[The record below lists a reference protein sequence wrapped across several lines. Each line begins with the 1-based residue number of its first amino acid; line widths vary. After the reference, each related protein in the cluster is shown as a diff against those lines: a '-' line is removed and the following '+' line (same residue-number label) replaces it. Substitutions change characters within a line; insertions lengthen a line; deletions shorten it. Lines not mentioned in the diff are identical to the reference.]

1 MSTQGSGRRT
11 TAAVSEEGVG
21 DREKRKEVEGQ
32 KRIPLSADEILF
44 VKGKAGVLAIAKVGA
59 QREFLVE
66 TPEKEVFLFASPED
80 LIVASGF
87 HALKSEEGGMSSS
100 SSRSSESSENEERE
114 VGRSAD
120 ENALLRGLKCV
131 IFMLRELNS
140 PLIVLPREHPATKRL
155 RTVVSVG
162 KRIVLSC
169 EITPGTHPEQH
180 LLCATPEF
188 NGVEILAY
196 KGGVSFRGLSEAVCL
211 EKQHFAALN

>member
-1 MSTQGSGRRT
+1 
-11 TAAVSEEGVG
+11 V
-21 DREKRKEVEGQ
+21 RK
-32 KRIPLSADEILF
+32 IPLGADEILF
-44 VKGKAGVLAIAKVGA
+44 VKGKAGALAIAKVGT

-66 TPEKEVFLFASPED
+66 TPEKEIFLFASPED

-87 HALKSEEGGMSSS
+87 YASLKSDSNSSS
-100 SSRSSESSENEERE
+100 SENGGKSGESE
-114 VGRSAD
+114 VSAA

-140 PLIVLPREHPATKRL
+140 PLIVLPKGHPATKRL

-180 LLCATPEF
+180 LLCSPSEF

-196 KGGVSFRGLSEAVCL
+196 KGGVLFKGLSDAVSL
-211 EKQHFAALN
+211 EKVSLN

>member
-44 VKGKAGVLAIAKVGA
+44 VKGKTGVLAITKVGA

-87 HALKSEEGGMSSS
+87 YASLNTSDSNSN
-100 SSRSSESSENEERE
+100 SSENCGNNGESKVKKRA
-114 VGRSAD
+114 V

-131 IFMLRELNS
+131 IFILRELNS

>member
-1 MSTQGSGRRT
+1 M
-11 TAAVSEEGVG
+11 
-21 DREKRKEVEGQ
+21 RK
-32 KRIPLSADEILF
+32 IPLSVNEILF
-44 VKGKAGVLAIAKVGA
+44 VKGKAGVLAIAKVGT

-66 TPEKEVFLFASPED
+66 TPEKEIYLFASPED

-87 HALKSEEGGMSSS
+87 YASLNASDSKSSNNSSENGGN
-100 SSRSSESSENEERE
+100 SSESEVKKRE
-114 VGRSAD
+114 A

-140 PLIVLPREHPATKRL
+140 PLIVLPKGHPATKRL

-180 LLCATPEF
+180 LLCSPSEF

-196 KGGVSFRGLSEAVCL
+196 KGGVLFKGLSDAVSL
-211 EKQHFAALN
+211 EKFSLN

>member
-1 MSTQGSGRRT
+1 M
-11 TAAVSEEGVG
+11 
-21 DREKRKEVEGQ
+21 RK
-32 KRIPLSADEILF
+32 IPLSAAEILF
-44 VKGKAGVLAIAKVGA
+44 VRGKAGVLAIAKVGT

-66 TPEKEVFLFASPED
+66 TPEKEIFLFASPED

-87 HALKSEEGGMSSS
+87 YASLKSDSKSSNN
-100 SSRSSESSENEERE
+100 SSENGGNSGESE
-114 VGRSAD
+114 VSAA

-140 PLIVLPREHPATKRL
+140 PLIVLPKGHPATKRL

-162 KRIVLSC
+162 RRIVLSC

-180 LLCATPEF
+180 LLCSPSEF

-196 KGGVSFRGLSEAVCL
+196 KGSVLFKGLSDAVSL
-211 EKQHFAALN
+211 EKVSLN

>member
-1 MSTQGSGRRT
+1 MGKG
-11 TAAVSEEGVG
+11 EE
-21 DREKRKEVEGQ
+21 EKGGERQ

-44 VKGKAGVLAIAKVGA
+44 VRGKAGVLAIAKVGT
-59 QREFLVE
+59 QREFLIE
-66 TPEKEVFLFASPED
+66 TPEKEIYLFASPED

-87 HALKSEEGGMSSS
+87 YASLNASDSKSSNNSRENGGNSGE
-100 SSRSSESSENEERE
+100 SE
-114 VGRSAD
+114 VSAA

-140 PLIVLPREHPATKRL
+140 PLIVLPKGHPATKRL

-162 KRIVLSC
+162 RRIVLSC

-180 LLCATPEF
+180 LLCSPSEF

-196 KGGVSFRGLSEAVCL
+196 KGGVLFKGLSDAVSL
-211 EKQHFAALN
+211 ERFSLN

>member
-1 MSTQGSGRRT
+1 
-11 TAAVSEEGVG
+11 V
-21 DREKRKEVEGQ
+21 RK
-32 KRIPLSADEILF
+32 IPLGADEILF
-44 VKGKAGVLAIAKVGA
+44 VKGKAGVLAIAKVGT

-66 TPEKEVFLFASPED
+66 TPEKEIFLFASPED

-87 HALKSEEGGMSSS
+87 HASLNASDSNSSS
-100 SSRSSESSENEERE
+100 SENGGNSGESE
-114 VGRSAD
+114 VSAV

-140 PLIVLPREHPATKRL
+140 PLIVLPKGHPATKRL

-180 LLCATPEF
+180 LLCSPSEF

-196 KGGVSFRGLSEAVCL
+196 KGGVLFKGLSDAVSL
-211 EKQHFAALN
+211 EKVSLN

>member
-1 MSTQGSGRRT
+1 M
-11 TAAVSEEGVG
+11 
-21 DREKRKEVEGQ
+21 RK
-32 KRIPLSADEILF
+32 IPLGADEILF
-44 VKGKAGVLAIAKVGA
+44 VKGKAGVLAIAKVGT

-66 TPEKEVFLFASPED
+66 TPEKEIFLFASPED

-87 HALKSEEGGMSSS
+87 YASLNASDSNSSS
-100 SSRSSESSENEERE
+100 SENGGNSGESE
-114 VGRSAD
+114 VSAA

-140 PLIVLPREHPATKRL
+140 PLIVLPKGHPATKRL

-180 LLCATPEF
+180 LLCSPSEF
-188 NGVEILAY
+188 HGVEILAY
-196 KGGVSFRGLSEAVCL
+196 KGGVLFKGLSDAVSFERASL
-211 EKQHFAALN
+211 

>member
-1 MSTQGSGRRT
+1 
-11 TAAVSEEGVG
+11 V
-21 DREKRKEVEGQ
+21 RK
-32 KRIPLSADEILF
+32 IPLGADEILF
-44 VKGKAGVLAIAKVGA
+44 VKGKAGVLAIAKVGT
-59 QREFLVE
+59 QREFLIE
-66 TPEKEVFLFASPED
+66 TPEKEIFLFASPED

-87 HALKSEEGGMSSS
+87 HALKSEEGRMSSS

-114 VGRSAD
+114 VRRSAD

-140 PLIVLPREHPATKRL
+140 PLIVLPKGHPATKRL

-180 LLCATPEF
+180 LLCSPSEF

-196 KGGVSFRGLSEAVCL
+196 KGGVLFKGLSDAVSL
-211 EKQHFAALN
+211 EKVSLN

>member
-1 MSTQGSGRRT
+1 
-11 TAAVSEEGVG
+11 V
-21 DREKRKEVEGQ
+21 RK
-32 KRIPLSADEILF
+32 IPLSADEILF
-44 VKGKAGVLAIAKVGA
+44 VKGKAGVLAIAKVGT

-66 TPEKEVFLFASPED
+66 TPEKEIFLFASPED

-87 HALKSEEGGMSSS
+87 YASLKSDSKSSNN
-100 SSRSSESSENEERE
+100 SSENGGKSGESE
-114 VGRSAD
+114 VKKCAV

-140 PLIVLPREHPATKRL
+140 PLIVLPKGHPATKRL

-180 LLCATPEF
+180 LLCSPSEF

-196 KGGVSFRGLSEAVCL
+196 KGGVLFKGLSDAVSL
-211 EKQHFAALN
+211 EKASLN

>member
-1 MSTQGSGRRT
+1 M
-11 TAAVSEEGVG
+11 
-21 DREKRKEVEGQ
+21 RK
-32 KRIPLSADEILF
+32 IPLGADEILF
-44 VKGKAGVLAIAKVGA
+44 VKGKAGVLAIAKVGT

-66 TPEKEVFLFASPED
+66 TPEKEIFLFASPED

-87 HALKSEEGGMSSS
+87 YASLNASDGKSSS
-100 SSRSSESSENEERE
+100 SENGGNSGESEVKKRE
-114 VGRSAD
+114 A

-140 PLIVLPREHPATKRL
+140 PLIVLPKGHPATKRL

-180 LLCATPEF
+180 LLCSPSEL
-188 NGVEILAY
+188 NSVEILAY
-196 KGGVSFRGLSEAVCL
+196 KGGVLFKGLSDAVSL
-211 EKQHFAALN
+211 EKASLN

>member
-1 MSTQGSGRRT
+1 
-11 TAAVSEEGVG
+11 V
-21 DREKRKEVEGQ
+21 RK
-32 KRIPLSADEILF
+32 IPLGADEILF
-44 VKGKAGVLAIAKVGA
+44 VKGKAGALAIAKVGT

-66 TPEKEVFLFASPED
+66 TPEKEIFLFASPED

-87 HALKSEEGGMSSS
+87 YASLKSDSKSSNN
-100 SSRSSESSENEERE
+100 SSENGGNSGESE
-114 VGRSAD
+114 VKKRAA

-140 PLIVLPREHPATKRL
+140 PLIVLPKGHPATKRL

-180 LLCATPEF
+180 LLCSPSEF

-196 KGGVSFRGLSEAVCL
+196 KGGVLLKGLSDAVSL
-211 EKQHFAALN
+211 EKVSLN

>member
-1 MSTQGSGRRT
+1 M
-11 TAAVSEEGVG
+11 AVSEEGVG
-21 DREKRKEVEGQ
+21 GREKRKKVEGQ

-44 VKGKAGVLAIAKVGA
+44 VKGKTGVLAIAKVGA

-87 HALKSEEGGMSSS
+87 YASLNTSDSNSN
-100 SSRSSESSENEERE
+100 SSENCGNNGESKVKKRA
-114 VGRSAD
+114 V

>member
-1 MSTQGSGRRT
+1 
-11 TAAVSEEGVG
+11 V
-21 DREKRKEVEGQ
+21 RK
-32 KRIPLSADEILF
+32 IPLGADEILF
-44 VKGKAGVLAIAKVGA
+44 VRGKAGVLAIAKVGT

-66 TPEKEVFLFASPED
+66 TPEKEIFLFASPED

-87 HALKSEEGGMSSS
+87 YASLNASDGKSSNNSSGNGGNSDE
-100 SSRSSESSENEERE
+100 SEVKKR
-114 VGRSAD
+114 AA

-140 PLIVLPREHPATKRL
+140 PLIVLPKGHPATKRL

-180 LLCATPEF
+180 LLCSPSEF

-196 KGGVSFRGLSEAVCL
+196 KGGVLFKGLSDAVSL
-211 EKQHFAALN
+211 EKFSLN

>member
-1 MSTQGSGRRT
+1 
-11 TAAVSEEGVG
+11 V
-21 DREKRKEVEGQ
+21 RK
-32 KRIPLSADEILF
+32 IPLGANEILF
-44 VKGKAGVLAIAKVGA
+44 VKGKAGVLAIAKVGT

-66 TPEKEVFLFASPED
+66 TPEKEIYLFASPED

-87 HALKSEEGGMSSS
+87 YASLNASDSNSSS
-100 SSRSSESSENEERE
+100 SENGGNSGGSEVKKR
-114 VGRSAD
+114 AA

-140 PLIVLPREHPATKRL
+140 PLIVLPKGHPATKRL

-180 LLCATPEF
+180 LLCSPSEF

-196 KGGVSFRGLSEAVCL
+196 KGGVLLKGLSDAVSL
-211 EKQHFAALN
+211 EKVSLN

>member
-1 MSTQGSGRRT
+1 M
-11 TAAVSEEGVG
+11 AVSEEGVG
-21 DREKRKEVEGQ
+21 GREKRKEVEGQ

-66 TPEKEVFLFASPED
+66 TPEKEIFLFASPED

-87 HALKSEEGGMSSS
+87 YASLKSDSNSSS
-100 SSRSSESSENEERE
+100 SENGGNSGES
-114 VGRSAD
+114 VVSAA

-140 PLIVLPREHPATKRL
+140 PLIVLPKGHPATKRL

-169 EITPGTHPEQH
+169 EITPGTH
-180 LLCATPEF
+180 
-188 NGVEILAY
+188 
-196 KGGVSFRGLSEAVCL
+196 LSL
-211 EKQHFAALN
+211 IHI

>member
-1 MSTQGSGRRT
+1 MGKG
-11 TAAVSEEGVG
+11 EE
-21 DREKRKEVEGQ
+21 EKGGERQ

-44 VKGKAGVLAIAKVGA
+44 VRGKAGVLAIAKVGT
-59 QREFLVE
+59 QREFLIE
-66 TPEKEVFLFASPED
+66 TPEKEIFLFASPED

-87 HALKSEEGGMSSS
+87 YASLNASDSKSSNNSRENGGNSGE
-100 SSRSSESSENEERE
+100 SEVKKR
-114 VGRSAD
+114 AA

-140 PLIVLPREHPATKRL
+140 PLIVLPKGHPATKRL

-180 LLCATPEF
+180 LLCSPSEF

-196 KGGVSFRGLSEAVCL
+196 KGGVLLKGLSDAVSFERASL
-211 EKQHFAALN
+211 

>member
-1 MSTQGSGRRT
+1 M
-11 TAAVSEEGVG
+11 
-21 DREKRKEVEGQ
+21 RK
-32 KRIPLSADEILF
+32 IPLGADEILF
-44 VKGKAGVLAIAKVGA
+44 VKGKAGALAIAKVGT

-66 TPEKEVFLFASPED
+66 TPEKEIFLFASPED

-87 HALKSEEGGMSSS
+87 YASLKSDSNSSS
-100 SSRSSESSENEERE
+100 SENGGDSGESVVKKR
-114 VGRSAD
+114 AA

-140 PLIVLPREHPATKRL
+140 PLIVLPKGHPATKRL

-180 LLCATPEF
+180 LLCSPSEF

-196 KGGVSFRGLSEAVCL
+196 KGGVLFKGLSDAVSL
-211 EKQHFAALN
+211 EKVSLN